1 MKTPCDASS
10 PLRRRQNNDHHHHH
24 KHDDDDQFNRK
35 NNENNFEAD
44 DCFDGDRI
52 SSRSAQKHLEITHEI
67 SKILECDLDRETLAV
82 CISMLQNGVEPE
94 SLALVVKELK
104 REAKRLRESRERAI
118 GGGGGMRWWFKW
130 KESKCVV
137 VYYLVIVESEKER
150 KEDVS
155 RVTIFAKR
163 KRTCYL
169 VEFISI

>member
-1 MKTPCDASS
+1 MKTPYDDSSS
-10 PLRRRQNNDHHHHH
+10 PLRRSQNNDHHHHH
-24 KHDDDDQFNRK
+24 KSDDDNCNRK
-35 NNENNFEAD
+35 NNFEAD

-118 GGGGGMRWWFKW
+118 GGGGGMR
-130 KESKCVV
+130 
-137 VYYLVIVESEKER
+137 
-150 KEDVS
+150 
-155 RVTIFAKR
+155 
-163 KRTCYL
+163 
-169 VEFISI
+169 